1 MHQYVNY
8 KSFFVVSFFRIILY
22 IFSPSTILD
31 AINDIAV
38 NQLTKID
45 THNKKMDKN
54 IIFNSIITYKLK
66 WDFVTIYGMKH
77 IRISCII
84 EFEIMHFFYFCPKGK
99 CPCSFYSQYLS
110 LIINLNRYLWHHIS
124 IDFIIFAQ

>member
-45 THNKKMDKN
+45 TYNKKIDKN
-54 IIFNSIITYKLK
+54 TIFNNMISY
-66 WDFVTIYGMKH
+66 FVTFYGIKD
-77 IRISCII
+77 ITISCII
-84 EFEIMHFFYFCPKGK
+84 EFEIIHFLFLPKRK
-99 CPCSFYSQYLS
+99 MS
-110 LIINLNRYLWHHIS
+110 L
-124 IDFIIFAQ
+124 